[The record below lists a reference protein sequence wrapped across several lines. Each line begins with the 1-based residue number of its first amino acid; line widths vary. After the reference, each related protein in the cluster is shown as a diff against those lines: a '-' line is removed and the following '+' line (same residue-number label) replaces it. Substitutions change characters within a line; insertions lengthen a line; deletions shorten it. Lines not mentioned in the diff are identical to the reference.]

1 LLIFIIT
8 MQSQTPTTQ
17 KPSQD
22 NQTANSDTQSNF
34 TILIVE
40 DDQVLMKMYTQKLVS
55 EGFKVLNAVDGEE
68 AFAVFVKEK
77 IDLIITDIMLP
88 RVSGIE
94 FLQKIRVTPKGK
106 NVPVIVWSNLMLEEE
121 KKQALALGAN
131 EYVVKGQLKLEDMA
145 ALVRKYMTS

>member
-1 LLIFIIT
+1 
-8 MQSQTPTTQ
+8 
-17 KPSQD
+17 
-22 NQTANSDTQSNF
+22 
-34 TILIVE
+34 
-40 DDQVLMKMYTQKLVS
+40 MKMYTQKLVS